1 VNILYKYSKQSES
14 AVFPIHETFPGDEI
28 MDMIASKI
36 DTRSDEYR
44 KNFEAMSALV
54 QDLKQELKKA
64 ATDRSQK
71 ALDRLVQSGK
81 LPAHKKLDLLLD
93 KNTPFLEIAPLA
105 AKDMYDG
112 KIHAAGLRSGIGVVS
127 GKEVVVSVN
136 DATIKG
142 GAAYPLTAKKILRMQ
157 TIAMEN
163 RLPSVSLVDSAG
175 GYLPLQSEMFPD
187 IDGGGRVFYN
197 QAMLSKMGIPQIV
210 AVMGLCTAGGAYG
223 VAMSNE
229 IVHVKG
235 HGAIFL
241 GGPPL
246 VKAATGQEV
255 TADQLGGP
263 MLHCIESGVSDYI
276 AEDDAHAI
284 TIVRDIVKHLPQNEK
299 TRLSIMDPRPP
310 VYDPQEIYGIVSRDL
325 TTPFDIR
332 EIIARMVD
340 GSEFLEFKELYG
352 PTLVCGYAYIHGY
365 PVGIL
370 GNNGVLFSQSAEK
383 ATQFI
388 QICDKRGIPL
398 IFLQNI
404 NGFIVGLE
412 YERGGITKN
421 GHKMVNAVSTCTV
434 PKFTVI
440 VGASYGAGN
449 YAMCGRAYSPRFLF
463 MWPNGKIGVMG
474 GAEAAK
480 VLISI
485 TNDQNLRL
493 GKPPLTEAEEKALK
507 DPIITAAD
515 KEGNAYYS
523 TARIWD
529 DGIIDPAKTRDVLGL
544 CISAALNAPLRDD
557 VFGYGIFRM

>member
-1 VNILYKYSKQSES
+1 
-14 AVFPIHETFPGDEI
+14 
-28 MDMIASKI
+28 MDVIASKI
-36 DTRSDEYR
+36 DPRSDEYR
-44 KNFEAMSALV
+44 RNYEAMEALV
-54 QDLKQELKKA
+54 RDLQHELKRA
-64 ATDRSQK
+64 REERSQK
-71 ALDRLVQSGK
+71 ALDRLGQSGK
-81 LPAHKKLDLLLD
+81 LPAQKKLDLLLD

-112 KIHAAGLRSGIGVVS
+112 KVHAAGLRSGIGVVS
-127 GKEVVVSVN
+127 GKEAVISVN

-142 GAAYPLTAKKILRMQ
+142 GAAYPMTAKKILRLQ

-163 RLPSVSLVDSAG
+163 RLPSVNLVDSAG
-175 GYLPLQSEMFPD
+175 GYLPLQSQMFPD

-197 QAMLSKMGIPQIV
+197 QAMMSKMGIPQIV

-223 VAMSNE
+223 VAMSSE

-246 VKAATGQEV
+246 VKAATGEEV

-263 MLHCIESGVSDYI
+263 MVHCVESGVSDYI
-276 AEDDAHAI
+276 AEDDGHAI
-284 TIVRDIVKHLPQNEK
+284 AIVRDIVKHLPKNEK
-299 TRLSIMDPRPP
+299 TRLSMSDPRPP
-310 VYDPQEIYGIVSRDL
+310 AYDPKEIYGIVSRDL
-325 TTPFDIR
+325 SIPFDIR
-332 EIIARMVD
+332 EVIARIVD
-340 GSEFLEFKELYG
+340 GSEFLEFKALYG
-352 PTLVCGYAYIHGY
+352 PTLICGYAYIHGY

-370 GNNGVLFSQSAEK
+370 GNNGVLFSESAEK

-398 IFLQNI
+398 VFLQNI
-404 NGFIVGLE
+404 NGFIIGLE

-440 VGASYGAGN
+440 IGASFGAGN

-463 MWPNGKIGVMG
+463 MWPNGKIGIMG
-474 GAEAAK
+474 GEEAAR
-480 VLISI
+480 VLVSI
-485 TNDQNLRL
+485 TNDQNIRL
-493 GKPPLTEAEEKALK
+493 GKPPLSEEEEKALK
-507 DPIITAAD
+507 EPIVEAAE
-515 KEGNAYYS
+515 KEGNAYYA
-523 TARIWD
+523 TARLWD

-544 CISAALNAPLRDD
+544 CISAALNAPIRDD

>member
-1 VNILYKYSKQSES
+1 
-14 AVFPIHETFPGDEI
+14 
-28 MDMIASKI
+28 MDIIASKI
-36 DTRSDEYR
+36 DTKSDEY
-44 KNFEAMSALV
+44 KQNFEAMEVLLK
-54 QDLKQELKKA
+54 DLNHELKRA
-64 ATDRSQK
+64 HSERSQK
-71 ALDRLVQSGK
+71 SLDRLAESGK
-81 LPAHKKLDLLLD
+81 LPAQKKLDLLLD
-93 KNTPFLEIAPLA
+93 KNTPFLEIGPLA

-112 KIHAAGLRSGIGVVS
+112 KIHAAGLRSGIGIVS
-127 GKEVVVSVN
+127 GKEVLVSVN

-142 GAAYPLTAKKILRMQ
+142 GAAYPLTAKKILRLQ

-187 IDGGGRVFYN
+187 FDGGGRVFYN
-197 QAMLSKMGIPQIV
+197 QAMMSKMGIPQIV

-223 VAMSNE
+223 VAMSDE

-246 VKAATGQEV
+246 VKAATGEEV
-255 TADQLGGP
+255 TADQLGGAQ
-263 MLHCIESGVSDYI
+263 LHCMESGVSDYI

-284 TIVRDIVKHLPQNEK
+284 SILRDIIGNLPDTEK
-299 TRLSIMDPRPP
+299 TRLSMKDTKPP
-310 VYDPQEIYGIVSRDL
+310 LYDPKELYGIVSRDL
-325 TTPFDIR
+325 TIPFDIR
-332 EIIARMVD
+332 EVIARIAD

-352 PTLVCGYAYIHGY
+352 TTIVCGYAHIHGY

-370 GNNGVLFSQSAEK
+370 GNNGILFSDSAEK

-388 QICDKRGIPL
+388 QICDKRKIPL
-398 IFLQNI
+398 VFLQNI
-404 NGFIVGLE
+404 NGFIIGRE
-412 YERGGITKN
+412 YERQGITKN
-421 GHKMVNAVSTCTV
+421 GHKMVNAVSTSTV

-449 YAMCGRAYSPRFLF
+449 YAMCGRAYSPRFLY

-474 GAEAAK
+474 GAEAAG
-480 VLISI
+480 VLVSI
-485 TNDQNLRL
+485 TNDQNERL
-493 GKPPLTEAEEKALK
+493 GKPPLTAEEEQFINE
-507 DPIITAAD
+507 PIIAAAE
-515 KEGNAYYS
+515 KEGNAYYA

-544 CISAALNAPLRDD
+544 SISAALNAPIRDD
-557 VFGYGIFRM
+557 DYGYGLFRM

>member
-1 VNILYKYSKQSES
+1 MDVIQSR
-14 AVFPIHETFPGDEI
+14 
-28 MDMIASKI
+28 I
-36 DTRSDEYR
+36 DPTSDEYK
-44 KNFEAMSALV
+44 KNFEALSILV
-54 QDLKQELKKA
+54 DDLRHEMKKA
-64 ATDRSQK
+64 LTERSQK
-71 ALDRLVQSGK
+71 SLDRLVQSGK
-81 LPAHKKLDLLLD
+81 LSAQKKLDLLLD

-112 KIHAAGLRSGIGVVS
+112 KVHAAGVRSGIGVVS
-127 GKEVVVSVN
+127 GKEVIISIN

-142 GAAYPLTAKKILRMQ
+142 GSAYPMSVKKTLRTQ

-163 RLPSVSLVDSAG
+163 RLPSVSLIDSAG
-175 GYLPLQSEMFPD
+175 AYLPLQSEIFPD
-187 IDGGGRVFYN
+187 IDGGGRIFYN
-197 QAMLSKMGIPQIV
+197 QARISKMGIPQIV

-246 VKAATGQEV
+246 VKAATGVEV
-255 TADQLGGP
+255 SADQLGGP
-263 MLHCIESGVSDYI
+263 MVHCVESGVSDYI

-284 TIVRDIVKHLPQNEK
+284 SIVRDIVKHLPQNEK
-299 TRLSIMDPRPP
+299 TRLSMADPKPP
-310 VYDPQEIYGIVSRDL
+310 IYDPKEIYGIVSQDL
-325 TTPFDIR
+325 ATPFDIR
-332 EIIARMVD
+332 EVIARIVD
-340 GSEFLEFKELYG
+340 GSEFLEFKEMYG

-370 GNNGVLFSQSAEK
+370 GNNGVLFSQCAQK

-398 IFLQNI
+398 LFLQNI

-412 YERGGITKN
+412 YEKGGITKD

-449 YAMCGRAYSPRFLF
+449 YAMCGRSYSPRFLF

-474 GAEAAK
+474 GNEAAK

-493 GKPPLTEAEEKALK
+493 GKPPLTKEEEKALK
-507 DPIITAAD
+507 DPIVAAAD

-523 TARIWD
+523 TARLWD

-544 CISAALNAPLRDD
+544 CISASLNAPLRDD
-557 VFGYGIFRM
+557 TFGYGIFRM

>member
-1 VNILYKYSKQSES
+1 
-14 AVFPIHETFPGDEI
+14 

-81 LPAHKKLDLLLD
+81 LPAHKKLDQLLD

-197 QAMLSKMGIPQIV
+197 QAMMSKMGIPQIV

-263 MLHCIESGVSDYI
+263 MLHCIESGVSDYL

-284 TIVRDIVKHLPQNEK
+284 SIVRDIVKHLPQNEK
-299 TRLSIMDPRPP
+299 TRLSMMDPRPP
-310 VYDPQEIYGIVSRDL
+310 VYDPHEIYGIVSRDL

-365 PVGIL
+365 PVGLL

-440 VGASYGAGN
+440 LGASYGAGN

>member
-1 VNILYKYSKQSES
+1 MHAIE
-14 AVFPIHETFPGDEI
+14 
-28 MDMIASKI
+28 SKI
-36 DTRSDEYR
+36 EIQSDTY
-44 KNFEAMSALV
+44 KQNYAAMEVLV
-54 QDLKQELKKA
+54 ADWQREMTRAKE
-64 ATDRSQK
+64 DRSQK
-71 ALDRLVQSGK
+71 ALDRLVESGK
-81 LPAHKKLDLLLD
+81 LPAQKKLELLLD

-105 AKDMYDG
+105 GKDLYDG
-112 KIHAAGLRSGIGVVS
+112 KVHGAGLLAGIGVVS
-127 GKEVVVSVN
+127 GKEVLVSIN

-142 GAAYPLTAKKILRMQ
+142 GSAYPITAKKTLRLQ

-163 RLPSVSLVDSAG
+163 RLPSVSLIDSAG
-175 GYLPLQSEMFPD
+175 AYLPLQSQIFPD
-187 IDGGGRVFYN
+187 IDGGGRIFRN
-197 QAMLSKMGIPQIV
+197 QAMLSKMGIPQIA

-223 VAMSNE
+223 VAMSDE

-246 VKAATGQEV
+246 VKAATGEEV
-255 TADQLGGP
+255 TADQLGGA
-263 MLHCIESGVSDYI
+263 MLHCMESGVSDYI

-284 TIVRDIVKHLPQNEK
+284 AIIRDIVANLPQNEK
-299 TRLSIMDPRPP
+299 TRLSTAAPKPP
-310 VYDPQEIYGIVSRDL
+310 LYDPKELYGVVSRDL
-325 TTPFDIR
+325 ATSFDIR
-332 EIIARMVD
+332 EVIARIVD

-370 GNNGVLFSQSAEK
+370 GNNGVLFNECAEK

-388 QICDKRGIPL
+388 QICDRRRIPL
-398 IFLQNI
+398 VFLQNI
-404 NGFIVGLE
+404 SGFIIGWE
-412 YERGGITKN
+412 YERRGITKN
-421 GHKMVNAVSTCTV
+421 GHKMVNAVATCTV

-449 YAMCGRAYSPRFLF
+449 YAMCGRSYSPRFLY

-474 GAEAAK
+474 GAEAAG

-485 TNDQNLRL
+485 TNDQNQRL
-493 GKPPLTEAEEKALK
+493 GKAPLTPEEQKVLR
-507 DPIITAAD
+507 DPIIAAAD

-523 TARIWD
+523 TAHLWD

-544 CISAALNAPLRDD
+544 SISAALNAPIPDD

>member
-1 VNILYKYSKQSES
+1 
-14 AVFPIHETFPGDEI
+14 
-28 MDMIASKI
+28 MDIIASKI
-36 DTRSDEYR
+36 DTRSDEFKR
-44 KNFEAMSALV
+44 NFDFMAALV

-64 ATDRSQK
+64 GTERSQK

-81 LPAHKKLDLLLD
+81 LPAQKKLDLLLD

-112 KIHAAGLRSGIGVVS
+112 KIHAAGLRSGIGIVS

-142 GAAYPLTAKKILRMQ
+142 GAAYPLTAKKILRLQ

-197 QAMLSKMGIPQIV
+197 QAVMSKMGIPQIV

-246 VKAATGQEV
+246 VKAATGHDV
-255 TADQLGGP
+255 TSDELGGP
-263 MLHCIESGVSDYI
+263 LLHCIESGVSDYI
-276 AEDDAHAI
+276 ADDDAHAI
-284 TIVRDIVKHLPQNEK
+284 SIIRDIVRHLPQNEK
-299 TRLSIMDPRPP
+299 TRLSMKEPKPP
-310 VYDPQEIYGIVSRDL
+310 VYDTQEIYGIVSRDL
-325 TTPFDIR
+325 STPFDIR
-332 EIIARMVD
+332 EIIARIVD
-340 GSEFLEFKELYG
+340 DSEFLEFKELYG
-352 PTLVCGYAYIHGY
+352 TSLVCGYAYIHGY

-404 NGFIVGLE
+404 NGFIIGLE

-421 GHKMVNAVSTCTV
+421 GHKMVNAVSTSTV

-485 TNDQNLRL
+485 TNDQNIRL
-493 GKPPLTEAEEKALK
+493 GKPPLTEAEEKSLK
-507 DPIITAAD
+507 DPIIAAAE

-523 TARIWD
+523 TARLWD